1 MNLRLYEFELLG
13 FVIVKPPHYKIHM
26 GRKGA
31 YRKGTFLK
39 VFHRSN
45 DLDCFEA
52 EEKRFKRKRDIGPC
66 IVLRSLSI

>member
-1 MNLRLYEFELLG
+1 
-13 FVIVKPPHYKIHM
+13 M
-26 GRKGA
+26 GRKEA

-66 IVLRSLSI
+66 IILPSFSI